1 MRLLA
6 KFMSI
11 FGRIFGAARLSVD
24 QRKQIYM
31 DLDATFVEQMVRQ
44 PMEVARTPRAFA
56 TLANQA
62 LEHAAQLVAAKHG
75 ISRQQ
80 VVEIRNEGKKSH
92 WPAR

>member
-1 MRLLA
+1 
-6 KFMSI
+6 MSI

-24 QRKQIYM
+24 QRKQIYI
-31 DLDATFVEQMVRQ
+31 DLDATFVNQLGRQ
-44 PMEVARTPRAFA
+44 PLEVARTARAFE

-80 VVEIRNEGKKSH
+80 VVEIYNEGKKSR

>member
-1 MRLLA
+1 MT

-31 DLDATFVEQMVRQ
+31 DLDATFVEQMERQ
-44 PMEVARTPRAFA
+44 PMEVARTPKAFA
-56 TLANQA
+56 ALANQA

-75 ISRQQ
+75 ISRQR
-80 VVEIRNEGKKSH
+80 VVEIYNEGKKSR